1 MQCSVLHLIKVQCI
15 GHLDD
20 IGVEV
25 EVLPEVG
32 VHPHELPAVP
42 VLGENEK
49 GWVVVRAT
57 SHFFCIQTGRNG
69 KISPN
74 PWLTGKKKKF

>member
-1 MQCSVLHLIKVQCI
+1 MQCSVLHFIKVQCI

-57 SHFFCIQTGRNG
+57 SHFFVFRLAEMEKSHPILG
-69 KISPN
+69 
-74 PWLTGKKKKF
+74 